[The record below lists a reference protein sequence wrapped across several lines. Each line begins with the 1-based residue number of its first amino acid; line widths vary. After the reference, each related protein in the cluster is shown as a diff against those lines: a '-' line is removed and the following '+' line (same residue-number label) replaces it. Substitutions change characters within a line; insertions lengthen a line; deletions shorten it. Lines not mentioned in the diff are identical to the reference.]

1 MAEYTDR
8 ILQLM
13 REAEALS
20 EGPQQIAMVEEAVRI
35 ADLHN
40 DLDWGFRCRRRL
52 MSAAMCGGQPDLL
65 MVAFTW
71 CLAQTE
77 RDPKRFDT
85 QELLWAFRW
94 VIFELTSFPQVSK
107 EKIEELKREM
117 VKRYEAAGSTMRGY
131 HLLCN
136 RVAVESGDVED
147 SNRTFETF
155 KKCKRDWLSDSEET
169 EVAFE
174 VLYRNLLADDERTI
188 QSATP
193 ILRNV
198 YKSELY
204 QGIILSTALMPLL
217 RLRRVPE
224 AMSYH
229 LRSYRLISRNP
240 RYIDRI
246 GDHIIFLTLTDNLGK
261 AATLLQKHLHTALT
275 SVDVSSRFDFYLAC
289 RLMLGHLVESGKVTA
304 KLRLPQQFP
313 LCRDSGECDLN
324 QLSSWFEEQTA
335 DLARQFD
342 ARNGNAFYQ
351 SQIDGLANM
360 KKWRQPLPLPVSTVG
375 AGRSGT

>member
-1 MAEYTDR
+1 MAEFADR

-13 REAEALS
+13 REAESLS
-20 EGPQQIAMVEEAVRI
+20 EGPQQIALVEEAVRV

-65 MVAFTW
+65 MVAFAW
-71 CLAQTE
+71 CLAQSE

-94 VIFELTSFPQVSK
+94 VIFELTSFPQVKK
-107 EKIEELKREM
+107 EKIEELKGEM

-136 RVAVESGDVED
+136 RVAVEMGDVEA

-169 EVAFE
+169 EIAFE
-174 VLYRNLLADDERTI
+174 VLYRNLLADDGKTLH
-188 QSATP
+188 SATP

-204 QGIILSTALMPLL
+204 QGIILSTVLLPLL

-240 RYIDRI
+240 RYIDRV

-261 AATLLQKHLHTALT
+261 AATLLQKHMYTAIT

-289 RLMLGHLVESGKVTA
+289 RLMLGHLAEGGKRNA

-313 LCRDSGECDLN
+313 LCQESGEYDLAR
-324 QLSSWFEEQTA
+324 LTGWFDEQTA

-342 ARNGNAFYQ
+342 ARNGNRFFQ
-351 SQIDGLANM
+351 SRLENLSNM
-360 KKWRQPLPLPVSTVG
+360 KKWRQPLPLPASAVA
-375 AGRSGT
+375 AGHSGI